1 MHHARK
7 MLKAVFGY
15 DAFRPGQEAAVQAIL
30 SGSDVMAVMP
40 TGAGKS
46 ICYQVPALMMEGITL
61 VVSPLISLMR
71 DQVSALVLSGV
82 RAAYLNS
89 SLTPAQYRKALSN
102 ARAGVYKIIYVAPER
117 LLTQSFLDFAHAA
130 NISMVTVDEAHCVS
144 QWGQDFRPGYLS
156 IAPFVAQL
164 KNRPIVAAFTATAT
178 EQVRKDVVKLL
189 ALQSPQMV
197 FTGFDRPNLYFDV
210 RHAADRDRA
219 LLDALQELRGT
230 HGIVYCAT
238 RRGVEETCD
247 LLMKNGYAAVRYHAG
262 LPDEERKSA
271 QEAFVRDEADMIV
284 ATNAFGMGIDKSNV
298 HYVIHMN
305 MPKDMESY
313 YQEAGR
319 AGRDGTDARCIL
331 LYHAQDVPLNQ
342 FLIEHGSDDNEE
354 LTDIERARL
363 RLRALDRLR
372 KMTFYASGKRC
383 LRASILSY
391 FGQGAPE
398 NCGNCSVCCGAPAA
412 VEDAEAQSAKGATSK
427 ILRGTQALDRGDQ
440 ALYER
445 LAALRK
451 RIARTR
457 SVPAFVIF
465 NDATLKEMAIKRP
478 RTRAQMLRIPGMGE
492 KKLEAYGERFL
503 KEIHEFMKENG
514 EAQGW

>member
-1 MHHARK
+1 MHRARQV
-7 MLKAVFGY
+7 LKSVFGY
-15 DAFRPGQEAAVQAIL
+15 DDFRPGQAEAVEAIL
-30 SGSDVMAVMP
+30 QGRDVLSVMP

-46 ICYQVPALMMEGITL
+46 ICYQVPALLMEGITL

-71 DQVSALVLSGV
+71 DQVSALCLNGV

-89 SLTPAQYRKALSN
+89 SLTPAQYRKALAN

-117 LLTQSFLDFAHAA
+117 LLTDAFLDFAKNASIA
-130 NISMVTVDEAHCVS
+130 MVTVDEAHCVS

-156 IAPFVAQL
+156 IAPFIRAL
-164 KNRPIVAAFTATAT
+164 PSRPVVAAFTATAT
-178 EQVRKDVVKLL
+178 EQVQKDVIRLL
-189 ALQSPQMV
+189 ELQRPERI
-197 FTGFDRPNLYFDV
+197 FTGFDRPNLYLEV
-210 RHAADRDRA
+210 RHAQDRTQA
-219 LLDALQELRGT
+219 LLDALGELRGT

-238 RRGVEETCD
+238 RRGVEETCAA
-247 LLMKNGYAAVRYHAG
+247 LQQAGYAAVRYHAG
-262 LPDEERKSA
+262 LPDGERKSA

-331 LYHAQDVPLNQ
+331 LYHKQDVPLNQ
-342 FLIEHGSDDNEE
+342 FLIRHSTDDNDE
-354 LTDIERARL
+354 LTDVEKAKL
-363 RLRALDRLR
+363 EQRALERLR
-372 KMTFYASGKRC
+372 KMTVYASGRKC

-391 FGQGAPE
+391 FGQEAPE
-398 NCGNCSVCCGAPAA
+398 SCGNCSVCCGVETA
-412 VEDAEAQSAKGATSK
+412 VEESSALPGATSHVR
-427 ILRGTQALDRGDQ
+427 RGKKDGLTEGDR

-451 RIARTR
+451 RIAHTR
-457 SVPAFVIF
+457 SLPAFIIF
-465 NDATLKEMAIKRP
+465 SDATLREMAKKRP
-478 RTRAQMLRIPGMGE
+478 RTRAQMLRIAGVGDRKMD
-492 KKLEAYGERFL
+492 AYGERFL
-503 KEIHEFMKENG
+503 QEIYDFVKETG
-514 EAQGW
+514 ESEGW

>member
-1 MHHARK
+1 MHRARQI
-7 MLKAVFGY
+7 LKSVFGY
-15 DAFRPGQEAAVQAIL
+15 DDFRPGQTEAVKAIL

-46 ICYQVPALMMEGITL
+46 ICYQVPALMLEGITL
-61 VVSPLISLMR
+61 VISPLISLMR

-89 SLTPAQYRKALSN
+89 SLTPAQYRKALAN

-117 LLTQSFLDFAHAA
+117 LMTESFLDFAHEA

-156 IAPFVAQL
+156 IAPFIARL
-164 KNRPIVAAFTATAT
+164 KNRPVVAAFTATAT
-178 EQVRKDVVKLL
+178 EQVRKDIVKLL
-189 ALQSPQMV
+189 ALQKPAQV

-210 RHAADRDRA
+210 RHVKERGKA
-219 LLDALQELRGT
+219 LLDALRELKGT
-230 HGIVYCAT
+230 RGIVYCAT
-238 RRGVEETCD
+238 RKGVEETCE
-247 LLMKNGYAAVRYHAG
+247 LLIKNGYAAVRYHAG
-262 LPDEERKSA
+262 LPDEERMSA

-319 AGRDGTDARCIL
+319 AGRDGTDAQCIL
-331 LYHAQDVPLNQ
+331 LYHAQDVPLNK
-342 FLIEHGSDDNEE
+342 FFIEHGSDDNEE
-354 LTDIERARL
+354 LTDVERARL
-363 RLRALDRLR
+363 QLRALDRLK

-391 FGQGAPE
+391 FGQEAQE
-398 NCGNCSVCCGAPAA
+398 NCGNCSVCCGVP
-412 VEDAEAQSAKGATSK
+412 VEVEEAEARMVKGTTSK
-427 ILRGTQALDRGDQ
+427 ILRGTQTLERGDQ

-445 LAALRK
+445 LVALRK

-465 NDATLKEMAIKRP
+465 NDATLREMALKRP

-492 KKLEAYGERFL
+492 KKLDAYGERFL
-503 KEIHEFMKENG
+503 KEIYEFVKETG